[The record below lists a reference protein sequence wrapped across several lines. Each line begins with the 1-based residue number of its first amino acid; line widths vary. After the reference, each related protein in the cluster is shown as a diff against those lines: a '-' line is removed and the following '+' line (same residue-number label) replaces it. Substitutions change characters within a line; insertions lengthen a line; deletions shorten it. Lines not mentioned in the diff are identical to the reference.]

1 MASKG
6 KRRAAGEI
14 AAPAGNAL
22 SAENS
27 LPNIAP
33 ALILQAHR
41 LARRFGFA
49 PETAR
54 AVVGLI
60 FGAVQT

>member
-1 MASKG
+1 MATE
-6 KRRAAGEI
+6 KRPATRDGVDR
-14 AAPAGNAL
+14 AGNAL
-22 SAENS
+22 STENC

-54 AVVGLI
+54 AVAGLV
-60 FGAVQT
+60 FGAVRT